1 MSQDNPTANQAE
13 VDKALEKIGSIS
25 KEIEKLEWT
34 YERLVAKREILM
46 LQAVFQYWKSISLK
60 NDYLYGIRLSY
71 STYEYDCGM
80 LNENLTSKLL
90 ALDGVSSNGN
100 EEIRI
105 KRREQV
111 KRILTL
117 QDETTVLHTRAVA
130 LSNFYRAFVSS
141 PRYQAL
147 LSSQEIPV
155 SPVVE
160 EPSEEPAEKMET
172 ETKPP
177 LKRAKSVHVVHVM
190 SPEEFEEARRSKES
204 AMEEETSEPKSKEEN
219 EEARHRRKAEKRK
232 AKRQAKQAKRREE
245 EEARREAEE
254 EARKQAEEA
263 KREAEEAQ
271 RAEEEARRQVEEAKK
286 RVEEARKRAEEAQR
300 RAEEE
305 RRKSEEEAR
314 RRAEEEEA
322 ERRAEEEARRQEE
335 LKRQAEEA
343 AKREAEEKAAREAAL
358 KRQEEEEA
366 AHQAELKKQE
376 EEAKQTELKQ
386 KEEEAKKVP
395 VKITSKQASKEA
407 SPEPAAEPSE
417 DESSDSFTSAE
428 EDTNPEV
435 EEAEESEDDSL
446 EGIRSDYNPKYQW
459 LRQGNKLH
467 LMLMNVDFDQKS
479 LRCITR
485 PSKPTAKVVIQG
497 YRIEKNEQPTGYYA
511 MFYGS
516 RPSYRYIPFTTVLM
530 LPDVPI
536 DFKKAPRATYYDD
549 QSVMDIT
556 YTLKEEE
563 EKPRVV
569 RGHKRASPQPMSMPS
584 REEEPRRIVANP
596 FYPDMP
602 MDSSSRRG
610 YRDPRYEDY
619 DSDGESGYYSS
630 PYYRNP
636 YNPYRQQRRGGDS
649 FYPYFGNGLWWI
661 VC

>member
-219 EEARHRRKAEKRK
+219 EETRHRRKAEKRK

-271 RAEEEARRQVEEAKK
+271 RAEEEARRQVERRRSVWRRRESERRRLREGPKRNGGKVRKK
-286 RVEEARKRAEEAQR
+286 LDVARKR
-300 RAEEE
+300 
-305 RRKSEEEAR
+305 R
-314 RRAEEEEA
+314 RRSD
-322 ERRAEEEARRQEE
+322 E
-335 LKRQAEEA
+335 LKR
-343 AKREAEEKAAREAAL
+343 KPNGR
-358 KRQEEEEA
+358 
-366 AHQAELKKQE
+366 
-376 EEAKQTELKQ
+376 
-386 KEEEAKKVP
+386 
-395 VKITSKQASKEA
+395 
-407 SPEPAAEPSE
+407 
-417 DESSDSFTSAE
+417 
-428 EDTNPEV
+428 
-435 EEAEESEDDSL
+435 
-446 EGIRSDYNPKYQW
+446 RS
-459 LRQGNKLH
+459 
-467 LMLMNVDFDQKS
+467 
-479 LRCITR
+479 
-485 PSKPTAKVVIQG
+485 
-497 YRIEKNEQPTGYYA
+497 
-511 MFYGS
+511 
-516 RPSYRYIPFTTVLM
+516 
-530 LPDVPI
+530 
-536 DFKKAPRATYYDD
+536 
-549 QSVMDIT
+549 
-556 YTLKEEE
+556 
-563 EKPRVV
+563 
-569 RGHKRASPQPMSMPS
+569 
-584 REEEPRRIVANP
+584 
-596 FYPDMP
+596 
-602 MDSSSRRG
+602 
-610 YRDPRYEDY
+610 
-619 DSDGESGYYSS
+619 
-630 PYYRNP
+630 
-636 YNPYRQQRRGGDS
+636 
-649 FYPYFGNGLWWI
+649 
-661 VC
+661 

>member
-1 MSQDNPTANQAE
+1 MSQDNPTANRAE

-60 NDYLYGIRLSY
+60 NDYLYAIRLSY

-147 LSSQEIPV
+147 LSSQEVPM

-160 EPSEEPAEKMET
+160 EPSEEPVEKTKT
-172 ETKPP
+172 EAKPS

-204 AMEEETSEPKSKEEN
+204 AMEEETSEPKSKEED

-271 RAEEEARRQVEEAKK
+271 RAEEEARRQVEEARK
-286 RVEEARKRAEEAQR
+286 RVEEARKRAEEAQK

-322 ERRAEEEARRQEE
+322 ERRAEEEAKRQEE
-335 LKRQAEEA
+335 LRKQVEEA

-358 KRQEEEEA
+358 KRQAEEEA

-376 EEAKQTELKQ
+376 EKTEP
-386 KEEEAKKVP
+386 KEDETKVP
-395 VKITSKQASKEA
+395 VAVSSKEK
-407 SPEPAAEPSE
+407 PAESSD

-435 EEAEESEDDSL
+435 EEAEESDDDSL

-516 RPSYRYIPFTTVLM
+516 RPSYRYIPFTTVLT

-584 REEEPRRIVANP
+584 RDEEPRRIVANP

-602 MDSSSRRG
+602 VDSPSRRG

-649 FYPYFGNGLWWI
+649 FYPFFGNGLWWI

>member
-1 MSQDNPTANQAE
+1 MSQDNPTANRAE

-25 KEIEKLEWT
+25 KDIEKLEWT

-46 LQAVFQYWKSISLK
+46 LQAVFQYWKSITLK
-60 NDYLYGIRLSY
+60 NDYLYAIRLSY

-147 LSSQEIPV
+147 LSSQEIPM

-160 EPSEEPAEKMET
+160 EPSEEPVEKPQT

-190 SPEEFEEARRSKES
+190 SPEEFEEARRGKES
-204 AMEEETSEPKSKEEN
+204 AMEEETSEPKSKEEE

-232 AKRQAKQAKRREE
+232 AKRQARQAKRHEE

-254 EARKQAEEA
+254 EARRQAEEA

-271 RAEEEARRQVEEAKK
+271 RAEEEARRQVEEARK
-286 RVEEARKRAEEAQR
+286 RVEEARKRAEEAQK

-322 ERRAEEEARRQEE
+322 ERRAEEEAKRQEE

-343 AKREAEEKAAREAAL
+343 AKREAEEKAAREAAM

-366 AHQAELKKQE
+366 AHQAELKKQQEE
-376 EEAKQTELKQ
+376 EEAKKQ
-386 KEEEAKKVP
+386 EEEAKKQEEEAKKVP
-395 VKITSKQASKEA
+395 VAVSTKEK
-407 SPEPAAEPSE
+407 SAESE

-428 EDTNPEV
+428 EDTTPEV
-435 EEAEESEDDSL
+435 EEAEESDDDSL

-485 PSKPTAKVVIQG
+485 PAKPTAKVVIQG

-516 RPSYRYIPFTTVLM
+516 RPSYRYIPFTTVLT

-536 DFKKAPRATYYDD
+536 DFEKAPRATYYDD

-563 EKPRVV
+563 KPRVM

-584 REEEPRRIVANP
+584 REEPRRMVANP

-602 MDSSSRRG
+602 VESSRRG

-649 FYPYFGNGLWWI
+649 FYPFFGNGLWSI

>member
-1 MSQDNPTANQAE
+1 M
-13 VDKALEKIGSIS
+13 
-25 KEIEKLEWT
+25 
-34 YERLVAKREILM
+34 
-46 LQAVFQYWKSISLK
+46 
-60 NDYLYGIRLSY
+60 
-71 STYEYDCGM
+71 
-80 LNENLTSKLL
+80 
-90 ALDGVSSNGN
+90 
-100 EEIRI
+100 
-105 KRREQV
+105 
-111 KRILTL
+111 
-117 QDETTVLHTRAVA
+117 
-130 LSNFYRAFVSS
+130 
-141 PRYQAL
+141 
-147 LSSQEIPV
+147 
-155 SPVVE
+155 
-160 EPSEEPAEKMET
+160 
-172 ETKPP
+172 
-177 LKRAKSVHVVHVM
+177 
-190 SPEEFEEARRSKES
+190 
-204 AMEEETSEPKSKEEN
+204 
-219 EEARHRRKAEKRK
+219 
-232 AKRQAKQAKRREE
+232 
-245 EEARREAEE
+245 
-254 EARKQAEEA
+254 
-263 KREAEEAQ
+263 
-271 RAEEEARRQVEEAKK
+271 EEAKK

-322 ERRAEEEARRQEE
+322 ERRAEEEAKRQEE

-386 KEEEAKKVP
+386 KEEEAKVP

-516 RPSYRYIPFTTVLM
+516 RPSYRYIPFTTVLT